1 MPETA
6 VLLDTAPP
14 SIAQFI
20 AIARHG
26 AKLSL
31 GPVLRARVTK
41 SRQLIE
47 RFLSENRLVYGVTTG
62 FGDNVGHVIAPSDAE
77 RLQHNIVRSHAT
89 SVGEPLNR
97 ETVRAIL
104 LMMIVSLSKGYS
116 GVRLELLDQLV
127 ALLNNNVVPFA
138 PGEGSV
144 GYLAVE
150 GHLALVLIGEGRA
163 RIGDG
168 PWLPGADALSQVGIE
183 PLPLV
188 CKEGLALLNGT
199 TSVTAHAVLALHN
212 ATQAAAALDV
222 AAALSFEVLR
232 ATTRSLDPRL
242 HAAKAHPEQ
251 AQIAAYLSD
260 LLTDSALARA
270 NRDYRLQDFYA
281 LRAAPQLHG
290 AAASFIAHARK
301 AIEAE
306 LASSGDN
313 PVIVATAHD
322 DGIAI
327 SGGNFDGSYVGLA
340 CDSLVTAMTMLAKV
354 SERRSDRM
362 VNSHFSELPAF
373 LVREPGLNSG
383 YMIVQY
389 TAAGLVGEMRSLS
402 MPASVDTVPTC
413 GNQEDPVSFAY
424 NAAAKALRVS
434 RKFEWVVAIEV
445 MTACQA
451 LDFVDVE
458 QASSATRAVHA
469 LVRSVVDSADVDR
482 AFYPDMVSVVEL
494 IGSGAVRIVADSA
507 LGANQPIAGETI
519 AADDASL
526 QLTE

>member
-1 MPETA
+1 MPDTT
-6 VLLDTAPP
+6 VHLDAAPP
-14 SIAQFI
+14 SIAQFV
-20 AIARHG
+20 AIAREG

-31 GPVLRARVTK
+31 GPVLRARVAQ
-41 SRQLIE
+41 SRRLVE
-47 RFLSENRLVYGVTTG
+47 RFLFENRLVYGVTTG
-62 FGDNVGHVIAPSDAE
+62 FGDNVRHIIAPDDSE
-77 RLQHNIVRSHAT
+77 RLQHNIVRSHST
-89 SVGEPLNR
+89 SVGEPLDR
-97 ETVRAIL
+97 ETVRAIM
-104 LMMIVSLSKGYS
+104 LMMIVSLGKGYS
-116 GVRLELLDQLV
+116 GVRPDLLDRIV
-127 ALLNNNVVPFA
+127 ALLNADVVPFA

-144 GYLAVE
+144 GYLAIE
-150 GHLALVLIGEGRA
+150 GHIALVLIGEGRA
-163 RIGDG
+163 RVGDG
-168 PWLPGADALSQVGIE
+168 PWLPGARALGQVGLE

-212 ATQAAAALDV
+212 AMQAAAALDV

-232 ATTRSLDPRL
+232 GTTRALDLRL

-251 AQIAAYLSD
+251 ARIAAYLFD
-260 LLTDSALARA
+260 LLADSALARS

-301 AIEAE
+301 SIEAE

-313 PVIVATAHD
+313 PVIVATED
-322 DGIAI
+322 EDGIAI

-445 MTACQA
+445 MTACQG
-451 LDFVDVE
+451 LDFRDIV
-458 QASSATRAVHA
+458 QASSSTRAVHR
-469 LVRSVVDSADVDR
+469 LVRSVVGKADADR
-482 AFYPDMVSVVEL
+482 AFYPDMVSVATLVR
-494 IGSGAVRIVADSA
+494 SGAIRD
-507 LGANQPIAGETI
+507 
-519 AADDASL
+519 AADTALNSRHRDVTDCGAEASL
-526 QLTE
+526 QKGT